1 MHHRHCFTSLPFS
14 HFLAIVALPLL
25 SPIGAGASDLSGGS
39 EHSLANGAADQPW
52 GYAWGSNQSGQIGNP
67 SAGRNRKFP
76 IRWSRWTGASAAAA
90 ATPSATNDDW
100 VQVASGGQHSVA
112 RREDGTVWAWGKNEF
127 GQLGDGTT
135 ANRQEP
141 VQVSGLSHVIAVAA
155 GKSHS
160 LAVKQDGTVWAW
172 GNNSYRQLGNNSSD
186 TALTPTPVVIE
197 VPGTDTSPPTF
208 PPLTGVV
215 AVAASEVHSVALKS
229 DGAVWAWGDNDYGQ
243 LGTGN
248 TFSSATA
255 KLVPGLADVRV
266 ITAGGDS
273 TSARTLAR
281 TGDGALWGWGNNEK
295 CQFGQ
300 ETAETHVKT
309 PLKLV
314 DLSRI
319 GAISALASGL
329 GHGVALTADGQV
341 WTWGDNQNGQLGDGT
356 STSRC
361 MPMPVSGVSE
371 VERIAA
377 GDRHTLVTQRDGAVR
392 AWGKNE
398 YGQLGDGTASDSG
411 TPEAVKGVCGVGQL
425 NLTGAP
431 PETCRLTLEKV
442 GNGAVNGGGDYADG
456 DTVTLTATP
465 DAGNYFARWT
475 PYPCAASFKMPAS
488 NLVCTA
494 TFFSTETV
502 SYVLTLKTA
511 GDGRGAVHGA
521 GRYTT
526 GERVILTATADPG
539 SLFDGWSPS
548 PCDAAGGQFTMPA
561 SDLTCTATFSDSA
574 IKLITHY
581 YVSILERE
589 PEADGLAYWKGLI
602 DERQAAGEDAKPVF
616 RNMAYFFFNSPEY
629 IGRNTTDRQYIT
641 NLYLTFFQREPD
653 EGGYAFWL
661 EQLAN
666 GITRNDA
673 MSGFL
678 YSPEFT
684 LFMEKLGF

>member
-1 MHHRHCFTSLPFS
+1 MYQFYYSRSLPFWC
-14 HFLAIVALPLL
+14 FLALIFLLCL
-25 SPIGAGASDLSGGS
+25 SPTGAEASDLSGGS
-39 EHSLANGAADQPW
+39 QHSLANGAADQPW
-52 GYAWGSNQSGQIGNP
+52 GYAWGSNQSGQVGNP
-67 SAGRNRKFP
+67 NAGRNRKFP
-76 IRWSRWTGASAAAA
+76 IRWSGQTGAATAST

-100 VQVASGGQHSVA
+100 AQVASGGQHSVA
-112 RREDGTVWAWGKNEF
+112 RREDGTVWTWGKNDY

-141 VQVSGLSHVIAVAA
+141 IQVNGLSQVIAVAA

-160 LAVKQDGTVWAW
+160 LAVKQDGAVWAW
-172 GNNSYRQLGNNSSD
+172 GNNSSRQLGNNSSD
-186 TALTPTPVVIE
+186 TALKPTQVVIE

-208 PPLTGVV
+208 PPLTDVV
-215 AVAASEVHSVALKS
+215 AVSASEVHSVALKS
-229 DGAVWAWGDNDYGQ
+229 DGTVWAWGDNRYGQ

-248 TFSSATA
+248 TFGSATA
-255 KLVPGLADVRV
+255 KQVPGLAQVQV

-281 TGDGALWGWGNNEK
+281 TEDGALWGWGNNDE

-300 ETAETHVKT
+300 ETAEEVKT
-309 PLKLV
+309 PLKLAE
-314 DLSRI
+314 LARI

-329 GHGVALTADGQV
+329 GHGIALTADGQV

-377 GDRHTLVTQRDGAVR
+377 GDRHTLMTQRDGTVR

-398 YGQLGDGTASDSG
+398 FGQLGDGTASDSG

-431 PETCRLTLEKV
+431 PAACLLTLSVAGKGTV
-442 GNGAVNGGGDYADG
+442 SGGGNFADG
-456 DTVTLTATP
+456 HTVTLTATP
-465 DAGNYFARWT
+465 DAGHYFARWT
-475 PYPCAASFKMPAS
+475 PAPCAASFKMPAS

-494 TFFSTETV
+494 QFFSTETV
-502 SYVLTLKTA
+502 TSVLTLETA

-521 GRYTT
+521 GRYAA
-526 GERVILTATADPG
+526 GERVILTATADSG

-548 PCDAAGGQFTMPA
+548 PCNAAGGQFTMPV

-602 DERQAAGEDAKPVF
+602 DERQAAREDAKPVF
-616 RNMAYFFFNSPEY
+616 RDMASFFFNSPEY
-629 IGRNTTDRQYIT
+629 LARNTTDRQFIT
-641 NLYLTFFQREPD
+641 NLYLTFFQRTPD

-661 EQLAN
+661 DQLA
-666 GITRNDA
+666 GGMTRNNA
-673 MSGFL
+673 MAGFL

-684 LFMEKLGF
+684 TFMENLGF